1 MDDYGVKRLLCAIIE
16 QAVLDRRTAITR
28 GLVKVDGIP
37 ARSLNS
43 KEAEL
48 CYGLNYF
55 FEKDGIRFVS
65 DIAGFALP
73 ITKIKERSK
82 EKLDDDERRK
92 RSKERDDIDQR
103 FSGQQEVSG
112 QKAAECGETEQGL
125 SGLEHGHTG
134 SWEDL

>member
-1 MDDYGVKRLLCAIIE
+1 MDDYGIKRLLCAIIE

-28 GLVKVDGIP
+28 GLVKIDGIP

-65 DIAGFALP
+65 EIAGFDLP

-82 EKLDDDERRK
+82 EKLDDDERR

-103 FSGQQEVSG
+103 FSGQQEMSG
-112 QKAAECGETEQGL
+112 QEAAECGETEQGF
-125 SGLEHGHTG
+125 SGLDDGYAG

>member
-1 MDDYGVKRLLCAIIE
+1 MDDYGIKRLLCAIIE

-82 EKLDDDERRK
+82 EILDDDERR

-103 FSGQQEVSG
+103 FSGQQEMSG
-112 QKAAECGETEQGL
+112 QKEAECGETEQGF
-125 SGLEHGHTG
+125 SGLDHGHTG